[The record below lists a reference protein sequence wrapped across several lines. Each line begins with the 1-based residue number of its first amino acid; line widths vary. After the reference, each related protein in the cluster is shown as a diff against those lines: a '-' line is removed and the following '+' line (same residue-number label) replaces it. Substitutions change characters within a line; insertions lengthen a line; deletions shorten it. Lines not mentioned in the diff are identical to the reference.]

1 MQVVWLGWLGRVQ
14 TLRLFMRQDFSQAF
28 LRASQ
33 LQLFRLANTLLQQL
47 ASNSWVMLRVAK
59 VAPRACKVLPLTVC
73 RRHFADKKPGI
84 LSSDPAFLPGS
95 QSPAAPKSAGVP
107 LGPVSGSPAKPTTP
121 IIPPQNVPLIPPA
134 PSKVQTAPPTSTKT
148 VSPPS
153 SPPPA
158 AGPSPPPKKKSRRLR
173 TLIYTLLF
181 GGVAYGGAVFYALQ
195 SDNFHDFFTEYVP
208 FGEESVL
215 YFEERSF
222 RTRFPNARHHTYRTT
237 PPAKGNDE
245 PRITIPS
252 RAGLSWKVQDKSDG
266 GSDLTQK
273 GRHMSALDA
282 NKPAKTEV
290 KNAQQDPGAATTKEK
305 TAAVDQAKKDVDSLA
320 PTPATAK
327 KTSPEPKQASEKK
340 PEAKSETIAQPSPAT
355 PSPKSDPRPPAIA
368 PVTQLSPLQIAN
380 ADEPLV
386 QELVKVVNDMITVIN
401 ADGADASNKYAA
413 PITKAKE
420 SLAEVGK
427 KIIALKET
435 ERKAA
440 EDRVAQAHKEF
451 DEGAKDLLKRIET
464 AQREDDAKYREEFE
478 TEREKIRQSYDERLK
493 AEIERSQQLADQK
506 LKNELTEQAIEL
518 KRNFVSEIKNM
529 VESERDGRL
538 SKLTDLSS
546 NVDSL
551 QQLTSN
557 WNGVIDSNLHT
568 QKLQVAVDAVRT
580 ALTRASAAE
589 ARPQPFVR
597 EMAALKLVADG
608 DAVVDAAIASINPSA
623 YQRGIPSPAQLI
635 DRYRRVA
642 SEVRKASL
650 LPEDAGVASHAASF
664 LLSKVM
670 FKKQGQP
677 QGSDVESVLT
687 RTETLLE
694 EGDLDNA
701 AREMNTLQGWSAVLA
716 KDWLQDCRKV
726 LEVRQALEVSL
737 KLLLSEIELTFC

>member
-1 MQVVWLGWLGRVQ
+1 
-14 TLRLFMRQDFSQAF
+14 
-28 LRASQ
+28 
-33 LQLFRLANTLLQQL
+33 
-47 ASNSWVMLRVAK
+47 MLRVAK
-59 VAPRACKVLPLTVC
+59 LAPRSYGVLPRVS
-73 RRHFADKKPGI
+73 RRTFADTKPGI

-95 QSPAAPKSAGVP
+95 QSPNAPKSVGVP
-107 LGPVSGSPAKPTTP
+107 LGPISGSPAKATTP
-121 IIPPQNVPLIPPA
+121 IIPPQNVPLTPPA
-134 PSKVQTAPPTSTKT
+134 PSKVQTAPP
-148 VSPPS
+148 
-153 SPPPA
+153 PPPPPT
-158 AGPSPPPKKKSRRLR
+158 AGPIPPPKKKPRRLR
-173 TLIYTLLF
+173 TLLYTVLF

-195 SDNFHDFFTEYVP
+195 SDDFHDFFTDYVP
-208 FGEESVL
+208 FGEQSVL

-222 RTRFPNARHHTYRTT
+222 RSRFPNARHHTYRTT
-237 PPAKGNDE
+237 PPAKGNDD
-245 PRITIPS
+245 PRVTIPS
-252 RAGLSWKVQDKSDG
+252 RAGLSWKVQDKSG
-266 GSDLTQK
+266 EESDLTQK

-282 NKPAKTEV
+282 NKPSKSEAKD
-290 KNAQQDPGAATTKEK
+290 AQQDLKAATPKEK
-305 TAAVDQAKKDVDSLA
+305 TAAVDKAKKEADPPA
-320 PTPATAK
+320 PASA
-327 KTSPEPKQASEKK
+327 SAERAASGPKPVSEKK
-340 PEAKSETIAQPSPAT
+340 PEIVSPPNTAT

-386 QELVKVVNDMITVIN
+386 QELVKIVNDMITVIN
-401 ADGADASNKYAA
+401 ADEADASNKYAA

-427 KIIALKET
+427 KIMALKET
-435 ERKAA
+435 ERKVA

-451 DEGAKDLLKRIET
+451 DEGAKELLKRIET
-464 AQREDDAKYREEFE
+464 SQREDDAKYREEFE
-478 TEREKIRQSYDERLK
+478 SEREKIRQSYDERLK
-493 AEIERSQQLADQK
+493 AEIERSQELADQK

-518 KRNFVSEIKNM
+518 KRAFVSDIKNM

-538 SKLTDLSS
+538 SKLRDLSS

-580 ALTRASAAE
+580 ALTRATAAE

-664 LLSKVM
+664 ILSKVM

-726 LEVRQALEVSL
+726 LEVRQALEVS
-737 KLLLSEIELTFC
+737 CD

>member
-1 MQVVWLGWLGRVQ
+1 M
-14 TLRLFMRQDFSQAF
+14 
-28 LRASQ
+28 
-33 LQLFRLANTLLQQL
+33 
-47 ASNSWVMLRVAK
+47 
-59 VAPRACKVLPLTVC
+59 
-73 RRHFADKKPGI
+73 
-84 LSSDPAFLPGS
+84 
-95 QSPAAPKSAGVP
+95 
-107 LGPVSGSPAKPTTP
+107 
-121 IIPPQNVPLIPPA
+121 
-134 PSKVQTAPPTSTKT
+134 QTAPP
-148 VSPPS
+148 
-153 SPPPA
+153 PPPPPIA
-158 AGPSPPPKKKSRRLR
+158 DPTPPPKRKPRRLR
-173 TLIYTLLF
+173 TLLYTVLF

-195 SDNFHDFFTEYVP
+195 SDDFHDFFTDYVP
-208 FGEESVL
+208 FGEQLVL

-222 RTRFPNARHHTYRTT
+222 RSRFPNARHHTYRTT
-237 PPAKGNDE
+237 PPTKDNDD
-245 PRITIPS
+245 PRVTIPS
-252 RAGLSWKVQDKSDG
+252 RAGLSWKVQDKSG
-266 GSDLTQK
+266 KESDLTQK

-282 NKPAKTEV
+282 NKPSKPEA
-290 KNAQQDPGAATTKEK
+290 KNAQQDSKAATPKEK
-305 TAAVDQAKKDVDSLA
+305 TAAVDKAKKEADPPA
-320 PTPATAK
+320 PAPAK
-327 KTSPEPKQASEKK
+327 KAASGPKPASEMN
-340 PEAKSETIAQPSPAT
+340 PEIVSPPNTAT
-355 PSPKSDPRPPAIA
+355 LSPKSDPRPPAIA

-427 KIIALKET
+427 KIMALKET
-435 ERKAA
+435 ERKVA

-451 DEGAKDLLKRIET
+451 DDGAKDLLKRIET

-478 TEREKIRQSYDERLK
+478 TEREKIRHSYDERLK

-518 KRNFVSEIKNM
+518 KRTFLSDIRNM

-538 SKLTDLSS
+538 SKLTDLST

-557 WNGVIDSNLHT
+557 WNGVIDSNLYT

-580 ALTRASAAE
+580 ALTRATAAE

-664 LLSKVM
+664 ILSKVM

-726 LEVRQALEVSL
+726 LEVRQALEAS
-737 KLLLSEIELTFC
+737 SDRFFHEIKLTFFQVVEAEAKLQCLRVE

>member
-1 MQVVWLGWLGRVQ
+1 M
-14 TLRLFMRQDFSQAF
+14 LRLGISPIGTRGVVF
-28 LRASQ
+28 LR
-33 LQLFRLANTLLQQL
+33 
-47 ASNSWVMLRVAK
+47 
-59 VAPRACKVLPLTVC
+59 VLT
-73 RRHFADKKPGI
+73 RRTFVDKKPDI

-95 QSPAAPKSAGVP
+95 QSPAAPKGAGVP
-107 LGPVSGSPAKPTTP
+107 LGPISGSPAKPTTP
-121 IIPPQNVPLIPPA
+121 VIPPQNVPLTPPA
-134 PSKVQTAPPTSTKT
+134 PSKVQTAPPTSSSAISPPPPPASPAS
-148 VSPPS
+148 VSPP
-153 SPPPA
+153 PPQ
-158 AGPSPPPKKKSRRLR
+158 KKSRTLR
-173 TLIYTLLF
+173 TLLYAILF
-181 GGVAYGGAVFYALQ
+181 GGLTYGGAVFYALR

-222 RTRFPNARHHTYRTT
+222 RTRFPHARHHTYRTT
-237 PPAKGNDE
+237 PPAKTTDE
-245 PRITIPS
+245 PRVTIPS
-252 RAGLSWKVQDKSDG
+252 RAGLSWKVQEEGDK

-273 GRHMSALDA
+273 GKHMSALDA
-282 NKPAKTEV
+282 NKRGKPETKD
-290 KNAQQDPGAATTKEK
+290 AQQDTKGASPKEK
-305 TAAVDQAKKDVDSLA
+305 TAAVDSTKKEAPAPVPKEAKKAV
-320 PTPATAK
+320 
-327 KTSPEPKQASEKK
+327 PESQEPEKK
-340 PEAKSETIAQPSPAT
+340 PETTPQPSPAT

-368 PVTQLSPLQIAN
+368 PVAQLSPLQIVN

-386 QELVKVVNDMITVIN
+386 QELTKVVNDMITVIN

-427 KIIALKET
+427 KILALKET
-435 ERKAA
+435 ERRIA
-440 EDRVAQAHKEF
+440 EERVAQAHKEF

-464 AQREDDAKYREEFE
+464 AQQEDDAKYREEFE
-478 TEREKIRQSYDERLK
+478 TEREKVRQSYDERLK
-493 AEIERSQQLADQK
+493 AEIERSQQLADQR

-538 SKLTDLSS
+538 SKLTDLST

-580 ALTRASAAE
+580 ALTRATAAD

-608 DAVVDAAIASINPSA
+608 DAVVDAAIASINPAA

-664 LLSKVM
+664 VLSKVM

-726 LEVRQALEVSL
+726 LEVRQALEV
-737 KLLLSEIELTFC
+737 CDGG

>member
-1 MQVVWLGWLGRVQ
+1 MRV
-14 TLRLFMRQDFSQAF
+14 S
-28 LRASQ
+28 
-33 LQLFRLANTLLQQL
+33 
-47 ASNSWVMLRVAK
+47 
-59 VAPRACKVLPLTVC
+59 PPC
-73 RRHFADKKPGI
+73 RHFADTKSGI
-84 LSSDPAFLPGS
+84 LSSDPAFLPSS
-95 QSPAAPKSAGVP
+95 QSPAASKGAGVP
-107 LGPVSGSPAKPTTP
+107 LGPISGSPAKPTTST
-121 IIPPQNVPLIPPA
+121 IPPPNVPLTPPA
-134 PSKVQTAPPTSTKT
+134 PSKVQTAPPTSPNT

-153 SPPPA
+153 PPPPPPPA
-158 AGPSPPPKKKSRRLR
+158 ASPSPPKKGSRRFRAVLYA
-173 TLIYTLLF
+173 ILF
-181 GGVAYGGAVFYALQ
+181 SGLAYGGAVFYALQ

-222 RTRFPNARHHTYRTT
+222 RNRFPHARHHTYRNT
-237 PPAKGNDE
+237 PSVKGTDE
-245 PRITIPS
+245 PRVTIPS
-252 RAGLSWKVQDKSDG
+252 RAGLSWKVQEKG
-266 GSDLTQK
+266 EKGSDLTQK
-273 GRHMSALDA
+273 GRHNSALDA
-282 NKPAKTEV
+282 NKSSKPEV
-290 KNAQQDPGAATTKEK
+290 NNAQQDPKGATSAEK
-305 TAAVDQAKKDVDSLA
+305 TAAVDKAKKEADPASPLPKAATKADAVA
-320 PTPATAK
+320 PKPAPEVK
-327 KTSPEPKQASEKK
+327 KESAK
-340 PEAKSETIAQPSPAT
+340 PEIMPQPSPAA

-368 PVTQLSPLQIAN
+368 PIVQLSPLQIENAN
-380 ADEPLV
+380 EPLV
-386 QELVKVVNDMITVIN
+386 QDLVKVVNDMITVIN
-401 ADGADASNKYAA
+401 ADGGDASNKYAA
-413 PITKAKE
+413 PIAKAKE
-420 SLAEVGK
+420 SLTEIGKNIMAMKESEQEKAE
-427 KIIALKET
+427 E
-435 ERKAA
+435 
-440 EDRVAQAHKEF
+440 RVAQAHKEF

-478 TEREKIRQSYDERLK
+478 TERAKIAHSYDERLK
-493 AEIERSQQLADQK
+493 AEIERSHQLADQK

-538 SKLTDLSS
+538 SKLTDLST

-551 QQLTSN
+551 QELTSN

-580 ALTRASAAE
+580 ALTRATAAD
-589 ARPQPFVR
+589 ARPQPFIR

-664 LLSKVM
+664 VLSKIM

-726 LEVRQALEVSL
+726 LEVRQALEVCPDWYL
-737 KLLLSEIELTFC
+737 RVTKLTFNQVIEAEAKLQCLRVE

>member
-1 MQVVWLGWLGRVQ
+1 
-14 TLRLFMRQDFSQAF
+14 
-28 LRASQ
+28 
-33 LQLFRLANTLLQQL
+33 
-47 ASNSWVMLRVAK
+47 MLRVAK
-59 VAPRACKVLPLTVC
+59 IGPRGYGILPRVYIP
-73 RRHFADKKPGI
+73 RRCFADTKSNI

-95 QSPAAPKSAGVP
+95 QSAAAKGAGVP
-107 LGPVSGSPAKPTTP
+107 LGPVSGSPAKPATP
-121 IIPPQNVPLIPPA
+121 IIPPEKAPLTPPA
-134 PSKVQTAPPTSTKT
+134 PTI
-148 VSPPS
+148 SPP
-153 SPPPA
+153 
-158 AGPSPPPKKKSRRLR
+158 PPPKKKSSRLR
-173 TLIYTLLF
+173 ALLYAILF
-181 GGVAYGGAVFYALQ
+181 SGLAYGGAVFYALQ

-222 RTRFPNARHHTYRTT
+222 RTRFPHARHHTYRST
-237 PPAKGNDE
+237 PPAKATDE
-245 PRITIPS
+245 ARVTIPS
-252 RAGLSWKVQDKSDG
+252 RAGLSWKIQEEGDA

-273 GRHMSALDA
+273 GKHMSALDA
-282 NKPAKTEV
+282 SQPNAKE
-290 KNAQQDPGAATTKEK
+290 AQQDPKGATPKEK
-305 TAAVDQAKKDVDSLA
+305 TAAVEKAKKDADA
-320 PTPATAK
+320 PAPVPTAAK
-327 KTSPEPKQASEKK
+327 KTSPEPKREPEKK
-340 PEAKSETIAQPSPAT
+340 PETTPQPSLAT

-368 PVTQLSPLQIAN
+368 PVTQLSPLEIAN

-401 ADGADASNKYAA
+401 ADGAEASNKYSA

-427 KIIALKET
+427 KIVALRET
-435 ERKAA
+435 ERKTA
-440 EDRVAQAHKEF
+440 EEHVAQAHKEF

-464 AQREDDAKYREEFE
+464 AQQEDDAKYREEFE

-506 LKNELTEQAIEL
+506 LQNELTEQAIEL

-538 SKLTDLSS
+538 SKLTDLSTD
-546 NVDSL
+546 VDSL

-580 ALTRASAAE
+580 ALTRATAAD

-608 DAVVDAAIASINPSA
+608 DAVVDAAIASINPTA

-664 LLSKVM
+664 VLSKVM

-726 LEVRQALEVSL
+726 LEVRQALEVCDNQQLRETKSNIRNRLSRPKQSCSVCEWSKRSMTPSIIKKYMEASKQALRQAADQDNLPVAVYSQEVPSIRSL
-737 KLLLSEIELTFC
+737 KTF